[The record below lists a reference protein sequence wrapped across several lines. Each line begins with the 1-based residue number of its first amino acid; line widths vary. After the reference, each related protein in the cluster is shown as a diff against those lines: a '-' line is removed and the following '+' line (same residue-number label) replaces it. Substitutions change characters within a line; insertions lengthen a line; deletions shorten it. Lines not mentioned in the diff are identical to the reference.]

1 MDTTMQTLRERLYAA
16 LRWSERY
23 TKTDMVYLFRGSFWS
38 TVAQIGTSACTFAL
52 AIIVSR
58 YVPKEAYGIYKYI
71 LSIVAVISTF
81 SLTGLSTAVFQ
92 SVAAGFD
99 GALQEGFRKNLRWS
113 ALVFLGSLAVAIYY
127 FVLHNNTLAMGVLLG
142 GCLSP
147 FLVSANLAGS
157 FLGGKKDFYRQSLY
171 FGLWGS
177 GIPIVA
183 LIGAIFV
190 STNPLWL
197 VIVFCIANTL
207 SSVYFYKRTLNLY
220 RPDPAKKDPGMMTYS
235 KHLSFLGILGGIA
248 GNLDQILL
256 FHYVGAAEL
265 AIYNFATAILD
276 QTGGPLKTVTG
287 MITSKYAA
295 HTDKNISENIWNKV
309 WWLLALGVAIIVVYI
324 PLAPFIYAFLFP
336 GYVEAVPYS
345 QVYALSMISVV
356 FSPFGAYLTAKKKIK
371 EQYIGTIF
379 NYLLQIAVM
388 AVAVIGWG
396 LWGLIIARVLLR
408 TLGSLPT
415 LLLYRNAIGHE

>member
-1 MDTTMQTLRERLYAA
+1 MQPLRERLYAA
-16 LRWSERY
+16 LRWSEKY

-38 TVAQIGTSACTFAL
+38 TVAQIGTAACTFAL

-58 YVPKEAYGIYKYI
+58 YVPKEVYGTYKYVFA
-71 LSIVAVISTF
+71 LVGVLSTF
-81 SLTGLSTAVFQ
+81 SLTGLPTAVFQ

-99 GALQEGFRKNLRWS
+99 GALHEGFWKNIRWS
-113 ALVFLGSLAVAIYY
+113 VLIFIASPVVAGYY
-127 FVLHNNTLAMGVLLG
+127 FVLHNPTLAFGILIA

-147 FLVSANLAGS
+147 FLTSANLAGS

-197 VIVFCIANTL
+197 VIVFCVANTA
-207 SSVYFYKRTLNLY
+207 SSLYFYKRTLEVY
-220 RPDPAKKDPGMMTYS
+220 HPDPAKKDPGMMTYG
-235 KHLSFLGILGGIA
+235 KHLSLLGVLGGIA

-276 QTGGPLKTVTG
+276 QTGGPLKTVTN
-287 MITSKYAA
+287 MITSKYAT
-295 HTDKNISENIWNKV
+295 HTDKNIRENIWNKV
-309 WWLLALGVAIIVVYI
+309 WWLFLLGAVIAAVYI

-336 GYVEAVPYS
+336 AYVDAVPYS
-345 QVYALSMISVV
+345 QIYALSILSVV

-371 EQYIGTIF
+371 EQYIGSIF
-379 NYLLQIAVM
+379 NYCLQIAVM

-408 TLGSLPT
+408 TFGSLPT
-415 LLLYRNAIGHE
+415 LILYRSAIGHE